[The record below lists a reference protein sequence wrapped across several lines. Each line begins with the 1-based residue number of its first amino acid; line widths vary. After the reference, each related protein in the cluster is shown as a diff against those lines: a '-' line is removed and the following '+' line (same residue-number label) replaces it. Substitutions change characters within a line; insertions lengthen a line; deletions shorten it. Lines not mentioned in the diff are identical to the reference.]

1 MLIVGAMR
9 KLSIGRAVL
18 AGLFG
23 VTLVLAAV
31 SAFAVAGLFDA
42 RQDYEDK
49 LADSY
54 ELQVSAGR
62 LLTAGVLEA
71 AVLQR
76 TGARAQRA
84 RELAREAFAEEART
98 AQRLTASDRES
109 AEIVRRRIQAQER
122 ARRAA
127 RTGRTQDQPDPLGS
141 ALLTA
146 RSLSRDLSARQ
157 AERREEASDEVDD
170 ETRRSVIT
178 AIAAGAGALI
188 GAVLLIGLL
197 VASMRRPLDQLVGAT
212 GKIAG
217 GDLESRVEPSGPR
230 ELRDLAESFNTM
242 AGELDSAHQRLLEE
256 RQRLAIT
263 IESLGD
269 ALVVSEA
276 DGTVT
281 SVNPRA
287 RELVPSLEA
296 GTQAE
301 GEASPLPSRD
311 EALRGEV
318 VVDADD
324 RILAVTAA
332 EMQGGGVV
340 WTIRDISERARLERL
355 KSEFVATASHELRSP
370 LTSIKGFVELLSR
383 SDGLDA
389 KQREFLD
396 VILLSTN
403 RLVDLVND
411 LLDVARIEAG
421 QYEIHRRP
429 TDVVEAVR
437 EVATLIEPRIADKS
451 QELDLQ
457 LPRVLPPALADPARL
472 RQIATNL
479 ITNAHLYTPP
489 RGRIGVGLE
498 AEEHAIVMRVSD
510 NGRGMTAEEQ
520 EHIFDRFYR
529 GADGRTVPG
538 TGLGLSVVKSLVDLH
553 GGTIT
558 VESEPDQGSLF
569 TVRIPRQ
576 PLGEGG
582 PLPREALRGRKVLV
596 VDDEPD
602 IAELI
607 AVHLEPYEVETTIAH
622 SGAEALEHLRRERF
636 DVMTLDILMPGMSG
650 FEVLEEVRADPELSR
665 TSVVFVSVY
674 SGREA
679 LAGEWTVAKP
689 IDAEQLTDALG
700 SAVLAGRTRVLVVGR
715 DSVRPRLEASLERLG
730 LDHDWATSGATAA
743 RMCQERRYE
752 VALVDAGMRSPQ
764 TALRAL
770 DLRGRRLRRAVLLFT
785 TGHERADI
793 VAALEGDPVPIE
805 EAATAVLQVLSH
817 AAEG

>member
-1 MLIVGAMR
+1 MR
-9 KLSIGRAVL
+9 KVSIGRAVW
-18 AGLFG
+18 AGLLGMTMLLG
-23 VTLVLAAV
+23 VI
-31 SAFAVAGLFDA
+31 SALAVAGIFDA

-54 ELQVSAGR
+54 DLQVSAGR

-71 AVLQR
+71 AVLER
-76 TGARAQRA
+76 SGERAVRA
-84 RELAREAFAEEART
+84 RQLAREAFEEEART
-98 AQRLTASDRES
+98 AERLAQSDPES
-109 AEIVRRRIQAQER
+109 AAIVERRIAAQER
-122 ARRAA
+122 AREVAQS
-127 RTGRTQDQPDPLGS
+127 GKLVEDEPDPLGS

-146 RSLSRDLSARQ
+146 RALSRDLSARQ
-157 AERREEASDEVDD
+157 EARRREARDEADD
-170 ETRRSVIT
+170 DTRRSVII
-178 AIAAGAGALI
+178 AVAAGLGALI
-188 GAVLLIGLL
+188 GAIALISLL
-197 VASMRRPLDQLVGAT
+197 VASMRRPLDDLVGAT
-212 GKIAG
+212 GRIAG
-217 GDLESRVEPSGPR
+217 GDLDSRVEPSGPR

-242 AGELDSAHQRLLEE
+242 AGELDAAHGRLMEE
-256 RQRLAIT
+256 RQRLAVT

-269 ALVVSEA
+269 ALVVCDS
-276 DGTVT
+276 DGKVV

-287 RELVPSLEA
+287 REIVPRLEPGSA
-296 GTQAE
+296 SQGSD
-301 GEASPLPSRD
+301 SPLPGQD

-318 VVDADD
+318 IVDTDDD

-332 EMQGGGVV
+332 EMEGGGVV

-421 QYEIHRRP
+421 QFEIHRRP
-429 TDVVEAVR
+429 TDMVEAVR
-437 EVATLIEPRIADKS
+437 EVATLIEPRIADKG
-451 QELDLQ
+451 QEFELK
-457 LPRVLPPALADPARL
+457 LPRLLPPALADPARL

-489 RGRIGVGLE
+489 RGRIAVALE
-498 AEEHAIVMRVSD
+498 AEEHSIVLTVSD
-510 NGRGMTAEEQ
+510 TGRGMTPEEK

-538 TGLGLSVVKSLVDLH
+538 TGLGLSVVNSLVALH
-553 GGTIT
+553 GGSIA
-558 VESEPDQGSLF
+558 VESEPEGGSRF
-569 TVRIPRQ
+569 TVRIPRM
-576 PLGEGG
+576 PLAEGG

-607 AVHLEPYEVETTIAH
+607 AVHLEPYEVETVIAH
-622 SGAEALEHLRRERF
+622 SGAEAMNHLKRERF
-636 DVMTLDILMPGMSG
+636 DAMTLDILMPGMSG
-650 FEVLEEVRADPELSR
+650 FDVLEQVRADPELSR

-715 DSVRPRLEASLERLG
+715 ESLRPRLEPALERLG
-730 LDHDWATSGATAA
+730 LEHDWVESGTSAA
-743 RMCQERRYE
+743 RMCEGHRYE
-752 VALVDAGMRSPQ
+752 VALVDAGMRSPH
-764 TALRAL
+764 TVLSAL
-770 DLRGRRLRRAVLLFT
+770 DLRGRRLRRAVLVFT
-785 TGHERADI
+785 TGQERAGI
-793 VAALEGDPVPIE
+793 VATLEADPVPIE
-805 EAATAVLQVLSH
+805 EAATAVLQVLSQTVK
-817 AAEG
+817 G

>member
-1 MLIVGAMR
+1 MR
-9 KLSIGRAVL
+9 KLSIGRAVWV
-18 AGLFG
+18 GLLG
-23 VTLVLAAV
+23 VTLFLGAV
-31 SAFAVAGLFDA
+31 SAFAVAGIFDA
-42 RQDYEDK
+42 RQEYEDK

-54 ELQVSAGR
+54 DLQVSAGR

-76 TGARAQRA
+76 RGERAARARA
-84 RELAREAFAEEART
+84 LAREAFEEEART
-98 AQRLTASDRES
+98 AARVAASDSES
-109 AEIVRRRIQAQER
+109 AEIIRRRIEAQER
-122 ARRAA
+122 AREAA
-127 RTGRTQDQPDPLGS
+127 QAGGSAENEPDPLGS

-146 RSLSRDLSARQ
+146 RALSRDLSARQ
-157 AERREEASDEVDD
+157 EKRRDEAREEVDD
-170 ETRRSVIT
+170 DTRRSVIT
-178 AIAAGAGALI
+178 AVVAGGAALAGVIALI
-188 GAVLLIGLL
+188 SLL

-217 GDLESRVEPSGPR
+217 GDLDSRVEPSGPR
-230 ELRDLAESFNTM
+230 ELRDLADSFNTM
-242 AGELDSAHQRLLEE
+242 AGELDAAQQRLSEE
-256 RQRLAIT
+256 RQRLAVT

-269 ALVVSEA
+269 ALVVCES
-276 DGTVT
+276 DGTVA

-287 RELVPSLEA
+287 RELVPSLEPGA
-296 GTQAE
+296 PSQGPD
-301 GEASPLPSRD
+301 SPLPTPE
-311 EALRGEV
+311 EALRGEIL
-318 VVDADD
+318 VDSDD

-332 EMQGGGVV
+332 EMEGEGIV

-383 SDGLDA
+383 SDGLDE

-421 QYEIHRRP
+421 QFEIHRRA

-437 EVATLIEPRIADKS
+437 EVATLIEPRIKDKG
-451 QELDLQ
+451 QELDLE

-489 RGRIGVGLE
+489 RGHIGVRLE
-498 AEEHAIVMRVSD
+498 AEEHAIVLSVSD
-510 NGRGMTAEEQ
+510 TGRGMTEEEQ

-529 GADGRTVPG
+529 GADGRTAPG

-553 GGTIT
+553 GGSIT
-558 VESEPDQGSLF
+558 VESELDKGSLF

-576 PLGEGG
+576 PLAEGG

-596 VDDEPD
+596 VDDEPE

-607 AVHLEPYEVETTIAH
+607 AVNLEPYEVETTIAH
-622 SGAEALEHLRRERF
+622 SGGEALDHLRRERF
-636 DVMTLDILMPGMSG
+636 DAMTLDILMPGMSG
-650 FEVLEEVRADPELSR
+650 FDVLEKVRADPALSR

-700 SAVLAGRTRVLVVGR
+700 SAVLAGRTRVLVIGR
-715 DSVRPRLEASLERLG
+715 ESVRPRLEPSLDRLG
-730 LDHDWATSGATAA
+730 LDHDWVTSGASAA
-743 RMCQERRYE
+743 RLCEEHRYE
-752 VALVDAGMRSPQ
+752 VALVDAGVRSPQ
-764 TALRAL
+764 TVLSAL
-770 DLRGRRLRRAVLLFT
+770 DLRGRRLRRAVLVFT
-785 TGHERADI
+785 TGQERAGI
-793 VAALEGDPVPIE
+793 VATLDADPVPIE

-817 AAEG
+817 TAEG

>member
-1 MLIVGAMR
+1 MR
-9 KLSIGRAVL
+9 KLSIGRAVWV
-18 AGLFG
+18 GLLG
-23 VTLVLAAV
+23 VTLLLGAL
-31 SAFAVAGLFDA
+31 SAFAVAGIFDA

-54 ELQVSAGR
+54 DLQVSAGR

-71 AVLQR
+71 AVLGR
-76 TGARAQRA
+76 RGARAARA
-84 RELAREAFAEEART
+84 RELAREAFDEEAST
-98 AQRLTASDRES
+98 AARLAESDPES
-109 AEIVRRRIQAQER
+109 AEIVARRIAAQER
-122 ARRAA
+122 ARQIAQS
-127 RTGRTQDQPDPLGS
+127 GRLVPDAPDPLGS

-146 RSLSRDLSARQ
+146 RALSRGLSARQ
-157 AERREEASDEVDD
+157 EERREEARDEARDD
-170 ETRRSVIT
+170 TRRSVVT
-178 AIAAGAGALI
+178 AIVAGLAALI
-188 GAVLLIGLL
+188 GAVALISLL

-212 GKIAG
+212 GKLAA
-217 GDLESRVEPSGPR
+217 GDLDSRVEPSGPR
-230 ELRDLAESFNTM
+230 ELRDLAESFNAM
-242 AGELDSAHQRLLEE
+242 AGELDSAQQRLTEE
-256 RQRLAIT
+256 RRRLAVT

-269 ALVVSEA
+269 ALVVCDP
-276 DGTVT
+276 DGTVA

-287 RELVPSLEA
+287 RELVPALDPGSQSQGPE
-296 GTQAE
+296 
-301 GEASPLPSRD
+301 SPLPKEAD
-311 EALRGEV
+311 ALRSEV
-318 VVDADD
+318 LVDTED

-332 EMQGGGVV
+332 EMEGGGLV

-421 QYEIHRRP
+421 QFEIHRRP
-429 TDVVEAVR
+429 TDMVEAVR
-437 EVATLIEPRIADKS
+437 EVATLIEPRIVDKA
-451 QELDLQ
+451 QELELR
-457 LPRVLPPALADPARL
+457 LPRLLPPALADPARL

-479 ITNAHLYTPP
+479 LTNAHLYTPP
-489 RGRIGVGLE
+489 RGRIAVRLD
-498 AEEHAIVMRVSD
+498 AEEHAIVMTVSD
-510 NGRGMTAEEQ
+510 SGRGMTEEEQ

-529 GADGRTVPG
+529 GPDGRTVPG

-553 GGTIT
+553 GGSIT
-558 VESEPDQGSLF
+558 VESEPEQGSRF

-576 PLGEGG
+576 PLAEGG

-607 AVHLEPYEVETTIAH
+607 AVNLEPYEVETTIAH
-622 SGAEALEHLRRERF
+622 SGAEALEHLKRERF
-636 DVMTLDILMPGMSG
+636 DAMTLDILMPGMSG
-650 FEVLEEVRADPELSR
+650 FDVLEAVRADPELRR
-665 TSVVFVSVY
+665 TSIVFVSVY

-715 DSVRPRLEASLERLG
+715 ESVRPRLEPALERLG
-730 LDHDWATSGATAA
+730 LDHDWVTSGASAA
-743 RMCQERRYE
+743 RMCVEHRYE

-764 TALRAL
+764 TVLRAL
-770 DLRGRRLRRAVLLFT
+770 DLRGRRLRRAVLVFT
-785 TGHERADI
+785 TGEERAGI
-793 VAALEGDPVPIE
+793 VATLGADPVPIE
-805 EAATAVLQVLSH
+805 EAATAVLQVLSQ

>member
-1 MLIVGAMR
+1 M
-9 KLSIGRAVL
+9 L
-18 AGLFG
+18 AGLFL
-23 VTLVLAAV
+23 VTLVLGAV
-31 SAFAVAGLFDA
+31 SAFAVAGIFDA

-71 AVLQR
+71 AVLSR
-76 TGARAQRA
+76 TGERAERA
-84 RELAREAFAEEART
+84 RTLAQEALDEEART
-98 AQRLTASDRES
+98 AQQLAASDPDSE
-109 AEIVRRRIQAQER
+109 EIVRRRIAAQER

-127 RTGRTQDQPDPLGS
+127 GSGRAPDQPDPLGS

-146 RSLSRDLSARQ
+146 RQLSRDLSARQ
-157 AERREEASDEVDD
+157 EERRDEAREEVDD
-170 ETRRSVIT
+170 DTRQSVIT
-178 AIAAGAGALI
+178 AVAAGAGALI

-197 VASMRRPLDQLVGAT
+197 VASMRRPLDDLVGAT

-217 GDLESRVEPSGPR
+217 GDLDSRVEPSGPR
-230 ELRDLAESFNTM
+230 ELRDLAVSFNTM
-242 AGELDSAHQRLLEE
+242 ATELDSAQHRLLEE
-256 RQRLAIT
+256 RQRLAVT

-269 ALVVSEA
+269 ALVVCEA
-276 DGTVT
+276 DGRVA

-287 RELVPSLEA
+287 RELVPALEPGA
-296 GTQAE
+296 QTE
-301 GEASPLPSRD
+301 GPESPLPPVG

-318 VVDADD
+318 IVDEDD

-332 EMQGGGVV
+332 EMEGGGVV
-340 WTIRDISERARLERL
+340 WTIRDISDRARLERL
-355 KSEFVATASHELRSP
+355 KTEFVATASHELRSP

-383 SDGLDA
+383 SEGLDE

-421 QYEIHRRP
+421 QFEIHRRP

-437 EVATLIEPRIADKS
+437 EVATLIEPRIADKA
-451 QELDLQ
+451 QELDMQ

-479 ITNAHLYTPP
+479 LTNAHLYTPP
-489 RGRIGVGLE
+489 RGRIRVWLE
-498 AEEHAIVMRVSD
+498 AEEHAIVLRVSD
-510 NGRGMTAEEQ
+510 NGRGMTPEEQ

-529 GADGRTVPG
+529 GADGRGAPG

-553 GGTIT
+553 GGSIT
-558 VESEPDQGSLF
+558 VESKPDQGSQF
-569 TVRIPRQ
+569 TVKIPRQ
-576 PLGEGG
+576 PLAEGG

-596 VDDEPD
+596 VDDEPE

-607 AVHLEPYEVETTIAH
+607 TVHLEPYEVETTVAH

-636 DVMTLDILMPGMSG
+636 DAMTLDILMPGMSG
-650 FEVLEEVRADPELSR
+650 FDVLDEVRADPELSR

-674 SGREA
+674 SGRSA

-715 DSVRPRLEASLERLG
+715 ESVRSRLEPSLDRLG
-730 LDHDWATSGATAA
+730 LDHDWATTGATAA
-743 RMCQERRYE
+743 RMCEEERFE

-764 TALRAL
+764 TVLSAL
-770 DLRGRRLRRAVLLFT
+770 DLRGRRLRRAVLVFT

-793 VAALEGDPVPIE
+793 VATLDADPVPIE

-817 AAEG
+817 TIEG

>member
-1 MLIVGAMR
+1 MR
-9 KLSIGRAVL
+9 KLSIGRAVRV
-18 AGLFG
+18 GLLG
-23 VTLVLAAV
+23 VTLLLGAIA
-31 SAFAVAGLFDA
+31 AFAVAGIFDA

-71 AVLQR
+71 VVLER
-76 TGARAQRA
+76 RGERAARARD
-84 RELAREAFAEEART
+84 LAREAFEEEART
-98 AQRLTASDRES
+98 AQRVAQSDPES
-109 AEIVRRRIQAQER
+109 AEIVARRIAAQER

-127 RTGRTQDQPDPLGS
+127 QAGGPAGDSPDPLGS

-146 RSLSRDLSARQ
+146 RELSRDLSARQ
-157 AERREEASDEVDD
+157 EERRDEARDEANDD
-170 ETRRSVIT
+170 TRQSVIT
-178 AIAAGAGALI
+178 AVATGLAALVGVVALI
-188 GAVLLIGLL
+188 TLL

-212 GKIAG
+212 GRIAG
-217 GDLESRVEPSGPR
+217 GDLDSRVEPSGPR
-230 ELRDLAESFNTM
+230 ELRDLAVSFNTM
-242 AGELDSAHQRLLEE
+242 AGELDTAHQRLSEE
-256 RQRLAIT
+256 RRRLAVT

-269 ALVVSEA
+269 ALVVCDA
-276 DGTVT
+276 DGTVA

-287 RELVPSLEA
+287 RDLVPALVPGAQSQGPE
-296 GTQAE
+296 
-301 GEASPLPSRD
+301 SPLPDREQAMRS
-311 EALRGEV
+311 EV
-318 VVDADD
+318 LVDAEEK
-324 RILAVTAA
+324 ILAITAA
-332 EMQGGGVV
+332 EMEGGGIV

-355 KSEFVATASHELRSP
+355 KTEFVATASHELRSP
-370 LTSIKGFVELLSR
+370 LTSIKGFVELLAR
-383 SDGLDA
+383 SDDLDA
-389 KQREFLD
+389 KQREFID

-421 QYEIHRRP
+421 QFEIHRRP
-429 TDVVEAVR
+429 TDAVEAVR

-451 QELDLQ
+451 QELELK
-457 LPRVLPPALADPARL
+457 LPRLLPPALADPARL

-489 RGRIGVGLE
+489 RGKIAVGLE
-498 AEEHAIVMRVSD
+498 AEEHAIVLRVSD
-510 NGRGMTAEEQ
+510 SGRGMTEGEREQ
-520 EHIFDRFYR
+520 IFDRFYR
-529 GADGRTVPG
+529 GEDGRTVPG

-558 VESEPDQGSLF
+558 VESEPNKGSRF
-569 TVRIPRQ
+569 TVRIPRL
-576 PLGEGG
+576 PLAESG

-607 AVHLEPYEVETTIAH
+607 AVNLEPYEVETTIAH
-622 SGAEALEHLRRERF
+622 SGDEALEHLKRERF
-636 DVMTLDILMPGMSG
+636 DAMTLDILMPGMSG
-650 FEVLEEVRADPELSR
+650 FDVLEQVRADPELR
-665 TSVVFVSVY
+665 RISVVFVSVY

-715 DSVRPRLEASLERLG
+715 DSVRPRLEPALARLG
-730 LDHDWATSGATAA
+730 LDHDWVTSGTSAA
-743 RMCQERRYE
+743 RICQEHRYE
-752 VALVDAGMRSPQ
+752 VALVDAGMRSPH
-764 TALRAL
+764 TVLSAL
-770 DLRGRRLRRAVLLFT
+770 DLRGRRLRRAVLVFT
-785 TGHERADI
+785 TGEERAGI
-793 VAALEGDPVPIE
+793 VATLDANPVPIE

-817 AAEG
+817 SAED

>member
-1 MLIVGAMR
+1 MR
-9 KLSIGRAVL
+9 KVSIGRAVWV
-18 AGLFG
+18 GLLG
-23 VTLVLAAV
+23 VTLLLGAI
-31 SAFAVAGLFDA
+31 SAFAVAGIFES

-54 ELQVSAGR
+54 DLQVSAGR
-62 LLTAGVLEA
+62 LLTAGVLETA
-71 AVLQR
+71 ILERRGERAV
-76 TGARAQRA
+76 RA
-84 RELAREAFAEEART
+84 RQLAREAFEEEART
-98 AQRLTASDRES
+98 AARLAESDPDS
-109 AEIVRRRIQAQER
+109 AEIVERRIAAQAS
-122 ARRAA
+122 AREIA
-127 RTGRTQDQPDPLGS
+127 RSGRLLEDGPDPLGS

-146 RSLSRDLSARQ
+146 RALSRDLSARQ
-157 AERREEASDEVDD
+157 EERRREASDEADD
-170 ETRRSVIT
+170 DTHGSVIT
-178 AIAAGAGALI
+178 AVVFGLAALI
-188 GAVLLIGLL
+188 GAVALISML
-197 VASMRRPLDQLVGAT
+197 VASMRRPLDDLVGAT
-212 GKIAG
+212 GKLAE

-242 AGELDSAHQRLLEE
+242 AGELDSAHQRLMEE
-256 RQRLAIT
+256 RRRLAVT

-269 ALVVSEA
+269 ALVVCEA

-287 RELVPSLEA
+287 RDLVPALEP
-296 GTQAE
+296 GTQSQGAE
-301 GEASPLPSRD
+301 SPLPKLED
-311 EALRGEV
+311 ALRGEV
-318 VVDADD
+318 FVDRDD
-324 RILAVTAA
+324 QILAVTAA
-332 EMQGGGVV
+332 EMESGGVV
-340 WTIRDISERARLERL
+340 WTIRDVSERARLERM

-370 LTSIKGFVELLSR
+370 LTSIKGFVELLER
-383 SDGLDA
+383 SQGLDA
-389 KQREFLD
+389 KQREFVD

-421 QYEIHRRP
+421 QFEIHRRP
-429 TDVVEAVR
+429 TDAVEAVR

-451 QELDLQ
+451 QEFDLQ

-489 RGRIGVGLE
+489 QGTIAVGLE
-498 AEEHAIVMRVSD
+498 AEEHSVVLTVSD
-510 NGRGMTAEEQ
+510 TGRGMNAEEQ

-529 GADGRTVPG
+529 GPDGRTVPG

-553 GGTIT
+553 GGSIS
-558 VESEPDQGSLF
+558 VESEPEKGSCF

-576 PLGEGG
+576 PLAEGG

-607 AVHLEPYEVETTIAH
+607 AVNLEPYEVETTLAH

-650 FEVLEEVRADPELSR
+650 FDVLKAVRADPELRR

-700 SAVLAGRTRVLVVGR
+700 SAVLAGRTRILVVGR
-715 DSVRPRLEASLERLG
+715 ESLRPRLEPALGRLG
-730 LDHDWATSGATAA
+730 LEHDWVTSGASAA
-743 RMCQERRYE
+743 RICQEQRYE

-764 TALRAL
+764 TVLSAL
-770 DLRGRRLRRAVLLFT
+770 DLRGRRLRRAVLVFT
-785 TGHERADI
+785 TGEERAGI
-793 VAALEGDPVPIE
+793 VATFEGEPVPIE
-805 EAATAVLQVLSH
+805 EAATAVLQVLSQT
-817 AAEG
+817 AEG

>member
-1 MLIVGAMR
+1 VR
-9 KLSIGRAVL
+9 V
-18 AGLFG
+18 GLFG
-23 VTLVLAAV
+23 VTLVLGAV
-31 SAFAVAGLFDA
+31 SAFAVAGIFDA

-62 LLTAGVLEA
+62 LLTAGVLET

-76 TGARAQRA
+76 SGVRAARARA
-84 RELAREAFAEEART
+84 LAREAFREEART
-98 AQRLTASDRES
+98 AARLARSDPES
-109 AEIVRRRIQAQER
+109 AEIVERRIAAQER

-127 RTGRTQDQPDPLGS
+127 RSGATVGDGPDPLGS

-146 RSLSRDLSARQ
+146 RALSRDLSARQ
-157 AERREEASDEVDD
+157 EERRDEARDEAHDD
-170 ETRRSVIT
+170 TRRSVI
-178 AIAAGAGALI
+178 AAVAAGLAALI
-188 GAVLLIGLL
+188 GAVALIALL
-197 VASMRRPLDQLVGAT
+197 VAAMRRPLEQLVGAT
-212 GKIAG
+212 GRLAG
-217 GDLESRVEPSGPR
+217 GDLDSRVEPSGPR
-230 ELRDLAESFNTM
+230 ELRDLAVSFNTM
-242 AGELDSAHQRLLEE
+242 AGELDSAHQRLSEE
-256 RQRLAIT
+256 RQRLAVT

-269 ALVVSEA
+269 ALVVCDA
-276 DGTVT
+276 DGTVA
-281 SVNPRA
+281 SVNPRG
-287 RELVPSLEA
+287 RELVPSLEPGA
-296 GTQAE
+296 PSQGPD
-301 GEASPLPSRD
+301 SPLPPRD
-311 EALRGEV
+311 DALRSEV
-318 VVDADD
+318 FIDTDD

-332 EMQGGGVV
+332 EMEGEGIV

-383 SDGLDA
+383 SDGLDP

-421 QYEIHRRP
+421 QFEIHRRP

-437 EVATLIEPRIADKS
+437 EVTTLIEPRIADKS

-457 LPRVLPPALADPARL
+457 LPRVLPPALADPARF

-479 ITNAHLYTPP
+479 LTNAHLYTPP
-489 RGRIGVGLE
+489 RGQIGVRLE
-498 AEEHAIVMRVSD
+498 AEERTIVLSVSD
-510 NGRGMTAEEQ
+510 TGRGMTPEEQ

-529 GADGRTVPG
+529 GPDGRTVPG

-558 VESEPDQGSLF
+558 VESEPERGSLF
-569 TVRIPRQ
+569 TVRIPRP
-576 PLGEGG
+576 PLTEGG

-596 VDDEPD
+596 VDDEPE

-607 AVHLEPYEVETTIAH
+607 AVNLEPYEVKATVAH

-636 DVMTLDILMPGMSG
+636 DAMTLDILMPGMSG
-650 FEVLEEVRADPELSR
+650 FDVLEQVRADPELRRVSI
-665 TSVVFVSVY
+665 VFVSVY

-679 LAGEWTVAKP
+679 LAGEWTVEKP

-715 DSVRPRLEASLERLG
+715 DSVKPRLEPALERLG
-730 LDHDWATSGATAA
+730 LDHDWASSGATAA
-743 RMCQERRYE
+743 RLCQEHRYE

-764 TALRAL
+764 TALKAL
-770 DLRGRRLRRAVLLFT
+770 DLRGRRLRRAVLIVT
-785 TGHERADI
+785 TGQERAGI
-793 VAALEGDPVPIE
+793 VATLGADPVPIE
-805 EAATAVLQVLSH
+805 EAATAVLQVLSQT
-817 AAEG
+817 AEG

>member
-1 MLIVGAMR
+1 MR
-9 KLSIGRAVL
+9 RLSIGRAVR

-23 VTLVLAAV
+23 VTVLLGVV
-31 SAFAVAGLFDA
+31 SALAVAGIFEA

-76 TGARAQRA
+76 RDARAVRA
-84 RELAREAFAEEART
+84 RALAREAFEEEART
-98 AQRLTASDRES
+98 AARLARADPQS
-109 AEIVRRRIQAQER
+109 AAIVRRRIAAQER

-127 RTGRTQDQPDPLGS
+127 RADDTSDPLGT
-141 ALLTA
+141 ALVTA
-146 RSLSRDLSARQ
+146 RELSRDLSERQ
-157 AERREEASDEVDD
+157 GERREEARDEASDD
-170 ETRRSVIT
+170 TRDLV
-178 AIAAGAGALI
+178 IAAVATGLAALVGAL
-188 GAVLLIGLL
+188 LLIGLL

-212 GKIAG
+212 GKLAG
-217 GDLESRVEPSGPR
+217 GELESRVEPSGPR

-242 AGELDSAHQRLLEE
+242 AGELDSAQQRLLEE
-256 RQRLAIT
+256 RRRLAVT

-269 ALVVSEA
+269 ALVVAGA
-276 DGTVT
+276 DGTVA
-281 SVNPRA
+281 SINPRA
-287 RELVPSLEA
+287 RELVPALTPGA
-296 GTQAE
+296 PTQ
-301 GEASPLPSRD
+301 GPGSPLPERD
-311 EALRGEV
+311 EALRQEV
-318 VVDADD
+318 LVDTDE

-332 EMQGGGVV
+332 ELEGGADGGGVV
-340 WTIRDISERARLERL
+340 WTIRDVSERARLERL

-370 LTSIKGFVELLSR
+370 LTSIKGFVELLAR
-383 SDGLDA
+383 SEGLDK

-421 QYEIHRRP
+421 QFEIHTRA

-437 EVATLIEPRIADKS
+437 EVATLLEPRIADKN
-451 QELDLQ
+451 QTLDLD
-457 LPRVLPPALADPARL
+457 LPRILPPALADPGRL
-472 RQIATNL
+472 RQIITNL
-479 ITNAHLYTPP
+479 LTNAHLYTPP
-489 RGRIGVGLE
+489 GGEVGVRLE
-498 AEEHAIVMRVSD
+498 AAERAIVVTVSD
-510 NGRGMTAEEQ
+510 TGRGMTRDEQ

-529 GADGRTVPG
+529 GSDGRTAPG

-553 GGTIT
+553 GGNIE
-558 VESEPDQGSLF
+558 VESEPDRGSVFRVFL
-569 TVRIPRQ
+569 PRQ
-576 PLGEGG
+576 PLPEGG
-582 PLPREALRGRKVLV
+582 PLPREALRGRRVLV

-607 AVHLEPYEVETTIAH
+607 AVNLEPYEVETMIAH

-636 DVMTLDILMPGMSG
+636 DAVTLDILMPGMSG
-650 FEVLEEVRADPELSR
+650 FEVLEEVRADPSLSR
-665 TSVVFVSVY
+665 TPVVFVSVY

-715 DSVRPRLEASLERLG
+715 GTVKPRLEPALERLG
-730 LDHDWATSGATAA
+730 LDHDWTTSGAGAA
-743 RMCQERRYE
+743 RLCREHRYE
-752 VALVDAGMRSPQ
+752 VALVDAGVRSPQ
-764 TALRAL
+764 TVLRGL
-770 DLRGRRLRRAVLLFT
+770 DLRGRRRRRAVLLFT
-785 TGHERADI
+785 SGDEHPGL
-793 VAALEGDPVPIE
+793 VATFDGDPVPIE
-805 EAATAVLQVLSH
+805 EAATAVLQVLSQTP
-817 AAEG
+817 ED

>member
-1 MLIVGAMR
+1 MR
-9 KLSIGRAVL
+9 KLSIGRAVRV
-18 AGLFG
+18 GLFG
-23 VTLVLAAV
+23 VTVVLGAV
-31 SAFAVAGLFDA
+31 SAFAVAGIFDA
-42 RQDYEDK
+42 RQDYEDQ

-54 ELQVSAGR
+54 DLQVSAGR
-62 LLTAGVLEA
+62 LLTAGVLES

-76 TGARAQRA
+76 RGERAARA
-84 RELAREAFAEEART
+84 RELAQEAFDEEART
-98 AQRLTASDRES
+98 AAELAASDPES
-109 AEIVRRRIQAQER
+109 AEIVERRIAAQER
-122 ARRAA
+122 AREAA
-127 RTGRTQDQPDPLGS
+127 RSGQRTENAPDPLGS

-146 RSLSRDLSARQ
+146 RELSRDLSARQ
-157 AERREEASDEVDD
+157 EERRDEAREEADD
-170 ETRRSVIT
+170 DTRRSVIF
-178 AIAAGAGALI
+178 AIVAGLAALI
-188 GAVLLIGLL
+188 GAAALITLL

-212 GKIAG
+212 GRLAE
-217 GDLESRVEPSGPR
+217 GDLDSRVEPSGPR
-230 ELRDLAESFNTM
+230 ELRDLADSFNTM
-242 AGELDSAHQRLLEE
+242 AGQLDATHQRLQEE
-256 RQRLAIT
+256 RRRLAVT

-269 ALVVSEA
+269 ALIVCEP
-276 DGTVT
+276 DGTVA

-287 RELVPSLEA
+287 RELVPALEPGVDA
-296 GTQAE
+296 QGPQ
-301 GEASPLPSRD
+301 SPLPKQD

-318 VVDADD
+318 VVDDED
-324 RILAVTAA
+324 RILAITAA
-332 EMQGGGVV
+332 EMEGGGVV

-389 KQREFLD
+389 KQREFVD

-421 QYEIHRRP
+421 QYEIHRRA
-429 TDVVEAVR
+429 TDAVEAVR
-437 EVATLIEPRIADKS
+437 EVVTLIEPRIADKS
-451 QELDLQ
+451 QELELH

-489 RGRIGVGLE
+489 RGRISVRLD
-498 AEEHAIVMRVSD
+498 AEERSIVLRVSD
-510 NGRGMTAEEQ
+510 TGRGMSSEEQ
-520 EHIFDRFYR
+520 ERIFDRFYR
-529 GADGRTVPG
+529 GADGRTLPG

-553 GGTIT
+553 GGTIE
-558 VESEPDQGSLF
+558 VESEPEKGSVF

-576 PLGEGG
+576 PLAEGG

-607 AVHLEPYEVETTIAH
+607 AVNLEPYEVETTIAH
-622 SGAEALEHLRRERF
+622 SGAEALEHLKRERF
-636 DVMTLDILMPGMSG
+636 DAMTLDILMPGMSG
-650 FEVLEEVRADPELSR
+650 FDVLEQVRADPNLSR

-715 DSVRPRLEASLERLG
+715 ESVRPRLEPALERIG
-730 LDHDWATSGATAA
+730 LDHEWVTSGASAA
-743 RMCQERRYE
+743 RICQENRYE

-764 TALRAL
+764 TVLSAL
-770 DLRGRRLRRAVLLFT
+770 DLRGRRLRRAVLVFT
-785 TGHERADI
+785 TGEERAGI
-793 VAALEGDPVPIE
+793 VATLDADPVPIE
-805 EAATAVLQVLSH
+805 EAATAVLQVLSQT
-817 AAEG
+817 AEG

>member
-1 MLIVGAMR
+1 VIVD
-9 KLSIGRAVL
+9 
-18 AGLFG
+18 
-23 VTLVLAAV
+23 T
-31 SAFAVAGLFDA
+31 
-42 RQDYEDK
+42 
-49 LADSY
+49 
-54 ELQVSAGR
+54 
-62 LLTAGVLEA
+62 
-71 AVLQR
+71 
-76 TGARAQRA
+76 
-84 RELAREAFAEEART
+84 
-98 AQRLTASDRES
+98 
-109 AEIVRRRIQAQER
+109 
-122 ARRAA
+122 
-127 RTGRTQDQPDPLGS
+127 
-141 ALLTA
+141 
-146 RSLSRDLSARQ
+146 
-157 AERREEASDEVDD
+157 
-170 ETRRSVIT
+170 
-178 AIAAGAGALI
+178 
-188 GAVLLIGLL
+188 
-197 VASMRRPLDQLVGAT
+197 
-212 GKIAG
+212 
-217 GDLESRVEPSGPR
+217 
-230 ELRDLAESFNTM
+230 
-242 AGELDSAHQRLLEE
+242 
-256 RQRLAIT
+256 
-263 IESLGD
+263 
-269 ALVVSEA
+269 
-276 DGTVT
+276 
-281 SVNPRA
+281 
-287 RELVPSLEA
+287 
-296 GTQAE
+296 
-301 GEASPLPSRD
+301 
-311 EALRGEV
+311 
-318 VVDADD
+318 DD
-324 RILAVTAA
+324 RVLAVTAA
-332 EMQGGGVV
+332 EMEGEGVV

-421 QYEIHRRP
+421 QFEIHRRP
-429 TDVVEAVR
+429 TDVIEAVR
-437 EVATLIEPRIADKS
+437 EVATLIEPRIEDKS

-457 LPRVLPPALADPARL
+457 LPRVLPPALADPARV

-479 ITNAHLYTPP
+479 VTNAHLYTPP
-489 RGRIGVGLE
+489 RGRITVGLE
-498 AEEHAIVMRVSD
+498 AEEHAIVLWVAD

-538 TGLGLSVVKSLVDLH
+538 TGLGLSVVKSLVDMH
-553 GGTIT
+553 GGTIA
-558 VESEPDQGSLF
+558 VESEPERGSLF
-569 TVRIPRQ
+569 TVRIPR
-576 PLGEGG
+576 PPIAEGG

-607 AVHLEPYEVETTIAH
+607 AVHLEPYDVETTVAH

-650 FEVLEEVRADPELSR
+650 FEVLEQVRADPDLRR

-715 DSVRPRLEASLERLG
+715 DSVRPRLEPALERLG

-743 RMCQERRYE
+743 RLCSEHRYE

-770 DLRGRRLRRAVLLFT
+770 DLRGRRLRKAVLLFT
-785 TGHERADI
+785 TGLERADI
-793 VAALEGDPVPIE
+793 VATLDADPVPIE

-817 AAEG
+817 TVEG

>member
-1 MLIVGAMR
+1 
-9 KLSIGRAVL
+9 
-18 AGLFG
+18 
-23 VTLVLAAV
+23 
-31 SAFAVAGLFDA
+31 
-42 RQDYEDK
+42 
-49 LADSY
+49 
-54 ELQVSAGR
+54 
-62 LLTAGVLEA
+62 
-71 AVLQR
+71 
-76 TGARAQRA
+76 
-84 RELAREAFAEEART
+84 
-98 AQRLTASDRES
+98 
-109 AEIVRRRIQAQER
+109 
-122 ARRAA
+122 
-127 RTGRTQDQPDPLGS
+127 
-141 ALLTA
+141 
-146 RSLSRDLSARQ
+146 
-157 AERREEASDEVDD
+157 
-170 ETRRSVIT
+170 
-178 AIAAGAGALI
+178 
-188 GAVLLIGLL
+188 
-197 VASMRRPLDQLVGAT
+197 MRRPLDELVGAT

-242 AGELDSAHQRLLEE
+242 AGELDSAQQRLLEE

-287 RELVPSLEA
+287 RELVPSLEPGA
-296 GTQAE
+296 QAE
-301 GEASPLPSRD
+301 GEASPLPSTED
-311 EALRGEV
+311 ALRGEV
-318 VVDADD
+318 VLDADD

-332 EMQGGGVV
+332 EMEGGGVV

-429 TDVVEAVR
+429 TDIVEAVR

-479 ITNAHLYTPP
+479 ITNAHMYTPP
-489 RGRIGVGLE
+489 RGRIAVGLE

-553 GGTIT
+553 GGTIN

-576 PLGEGG
+576 PLAEGG

-622 SGAEALEHLRRERF
+622 SGTEALEHLRRERF
-636 DVMTLDILMPGMSG
+636 DAMTLDILMPGMSG
-650 FEVLEEVRADPELSR
+650 FDVLEEVRADPQLRR

-679 LAGEWTVAKP
+679 LAREWTVAKP
-689 IDAEQLTDALG
+689 IDAEALTDALG
-700 SAVLAGRTRVLVVGR
+700 SAVLAGRTRLLVVGR
-715 DSVRPRLEASLERLG
+715 DSVRPRLESSLERLG

-743 RMCQERRYE
+743 RMCQEHRYE

-764 TALRAL
+764 TALHAL
-770 DLRGRRLRRAVLLFT
+770 DLRGRRLRQAVLLFT

-793 VAALEGDPVPIE
+793 VATLEADPVPIE

-817 AAEG
+817 TAEG